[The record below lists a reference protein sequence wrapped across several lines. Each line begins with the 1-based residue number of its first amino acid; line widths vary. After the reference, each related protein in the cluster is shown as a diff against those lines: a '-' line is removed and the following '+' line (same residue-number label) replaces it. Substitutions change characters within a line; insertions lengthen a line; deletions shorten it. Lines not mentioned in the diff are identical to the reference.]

1 MAKNTSRPEFDSLSF
16 EVENQELFG
25 KSGASGI
32 QLLNCYQQVSVD
44 CVSPIPMSVREIMF
58 AVR

>member
-1 MAKNTSRPEFDSLSF
+1 MAKNINRSEIDSLSF

-32 QLLNCYQQVSVD
+32 QLLN
-44 CVSPIPMSVREIMF
+44 
-58 AVR
+58 